1 MGLTDLFVGFV
12 GKEEVVA
19 REGERGNVSEPFPAD
34 RHGGREPGVEGGH
47 DPCRAACEC
56 VLRDQL
62 YSGMV
67 PAWVDRRER
76 CLREGGKG
84 KGRTG
89 KSRSSRVVRAVRVP
103 AARGGRLRA

>member
-47 DPCRAACEC
+47 DPCRAAC
-56 VLRDQL
+56 R
-62 YSGMV
+62 YS
-67 PAWVDRRER
+67 
-76 CLREGGKG
+76 
-84 KGRTG
+84 
-89 KSRSSRVVRAVRVP
+89 SRSVLLSYGVCVGRSEGAIP
-103 AARGGRLRA
+103 ARGAGGQTDR